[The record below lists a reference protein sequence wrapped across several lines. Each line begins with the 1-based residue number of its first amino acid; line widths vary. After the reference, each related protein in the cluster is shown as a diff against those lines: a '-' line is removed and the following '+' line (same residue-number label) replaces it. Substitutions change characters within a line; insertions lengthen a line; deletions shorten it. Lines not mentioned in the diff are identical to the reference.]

1 MRGSPAFPLSGAMVV
16 ARSDAPA
23 PDPHPAPACGV
34 VAVAS
39 LGHVAMARHHSCRA
53 QNVCTIRSLLALMRW
68 QQAVRESKQLHHQR
82 NFTTIPVEEVFAPC
96 VADGDRTFE
105 EAACHCVDHA

>member
-82 NFTTIPVEEVFAPC
+82 NFTTTPVEAPC
-96 VADGDRTFE
+96 VAMADGDRTFE
-105 EAACHCVDHA
+105 EDACHCVDHA